1 MIEARRIF
9 IQQSRIFG
17 KINDLVW
24 FGNSIRLLL
33 LILSFWSSLVLFL
46 PFQYSQFAIVG
57 VTPAFLLALE
67 RESLPDEFTDWYYSL
82 PNSLTII
89 HHSNTLR

>member
-9 IQQSRIFG
+9 IQQSRIFE
-17 KINDLVW
+17 KIDALVW

-33 LILSFWSSLVLFL
+33 LIFSFWISLVLFL

-67 RESLPDEFTDWYYSL
+67 RESLAG
-82 PNSLTII
+82 
-89 HHSNTLR
+89 